1 MKYDR
6 DFLRHLIEYTIFAD
20 RAGFDAAAT
29 LPEDEYYADRS
40 FSFGSMHNLL
50 VHQMVA
56 QKTWLRRWKGEVVV
70 GRLEN
75 QTEHPTRPLLAERW
89 AQVHKDLL
97 DFVSTQSAE
106 ALNTT
111 INVRRGDGELIT
123 APLGAMVMHVADH
136 GSYHR
141 GQLASML
148 KQAGVAKPPY
158 TPYFR
163 FAIQEIEKGKTT

>member
-1 MKYDR
+1 MSYDR
-6 DFLRHLIEYTIFAD
+6 DFLRHLIEYMAFAD
-20 RAGFDAAAT
+20 RTGFDAAAS
-29 LPEDEYYADRS
+29 LPQDEYYADRA
-40 FSFGSMHNLL
+40 FSFGSIHNLL

-56 QKTWLRRWKGEVVV
+56 QKTWLRRWKGEVLV

-75 QTEHPTRPLLAERW
+75 QTEHPTRELLRERW
-89 AQVHKDLL
+89 AKIHEDLL
-97 DFVSTQSAE
+97 AFVSSQTSDS
-106 ALNTT
+106 LNKSMS
-111 INVRRGDGELIT
+111 VRRGDGELIT

-148 KQAGVAKPPY
+148 KQAGVARPPY

-163 FAIQEIEKGKTT
+163 FAVQQEQEGKTT

>member
-6 DFLRHLIEYTIFAD
+6 EFLRHLVEYTIFAD
-20 RAGFDAAAT
+20 AAGFEAAAT
-29 LPEDEYYADRS
+29 LPEDEYYAARN
-40 FSFGSMHNLL
+40 FSFGSIHNLL

-56 QKTWLRRWKGEVVV
+56 QKTWLRRWMGEVFV

-75 QTEHPTRPLLAERW
+75 HTEHPTRPLLQERW
-89 AQVHKDLL
+89 AKVHADLL
-97 DFVSTQSAE
+97 DFVSSQTSE
-106 ALNTT
+106 SLNKVMT
-111 INVRRGDGELIT
+111 VRRGDGELIT

-163 FAIQEIEKGKTT
+163 FAIQHAAEGKTT